1 MKLDALYAN
10 RFAPEEEA
18 FKASV
23 WSILWRR
30 VFSRYIRP
38 DDVLVDVGGGYC
50 ELSNAAV
57 ARRRIVVDMNPRA
70 HGYAAPGV
78 EVRIASAEHM
88 SFLSD
93 GEATVAFTSNFFE
106 HLPDKAALERV
117 VLEIGRVLAP
127 GGRLIAVGP
136 NVRLMPGTYW
146 DFFDHHLPLSDRSL
160 RELLETS
167 GFEME
172 HIVPRFLPA
181 TTKIALPRW
190 PWLVEAYLALR
201 PLSSWAVGKQFLV
214 IARKHAGARAKAG
227 GGTAQESA
235 AAP

>member
-1 MKLDALYAN
+1 MRLDALYEN

-18 FKASV
+18 FKARV

-57 ARRRIVVDMNPRA
+57 ARRRIVVDMNPGARSR
-70 HGYAAPGV
+70 AAPGV
-78 EVRIASAEHM
+78 EVQIASAERM

-106 HLPDKAALERV
+106 HLPDKATLERV
-117 VLEIGRVLAP
+117 VQEIARVLRP
-127 GGRLIAVGP
+127 GGRLIAMGP
-136 NVRLMPGTYW
+136 NVRLMPGAYW
-146 DFFDHHLPLSDRSL
+146 DFFDHHLPLSDRSV
-160 RELLETS
+160 RELLETA
-167 GFEME
+167 GFEIE
-172 HIVPRFLPA
+172 RVEPRFLPA
-181 TTKIALPRW
+181 TTKLSLPRW

-214 IARKHAGARAKAG
+214 IARKPGAAGAPPR
-227 GGTAQESA
+227 
-235 AAP
+235 